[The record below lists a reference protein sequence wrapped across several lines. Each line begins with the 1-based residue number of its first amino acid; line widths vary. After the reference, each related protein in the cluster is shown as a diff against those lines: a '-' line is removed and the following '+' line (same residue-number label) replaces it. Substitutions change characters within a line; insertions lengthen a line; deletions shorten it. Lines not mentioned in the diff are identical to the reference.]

1 MKFFVI
7 FSQILSTFNQF
18 VGQYDDIHVINL
30 SMGYNW
36 RPNFGVNPDL
46 PKLIHLPFTRRA
58 ARTHA

>member
-46 PKLIHLPFTRRA
+46 PDYDPPTVHSSSSKDSC
-58 ARTHA
+58 